1 MAGQEIAIELIGDV
15 WDTVGVPSCF
25 YEGSCIS
32 QQLGNADSERG
43 VPLLMDIGCYSDT
56 LSHVGENFKTPA
68 LTGFMHSWITLFSH
82 SPKTK
87 LLWKEPVGR
96 SMPSYSKTKWW
107 SKWEVVKMVML
118 HFDVRMKTSVL
129 PFCDEQQKLGL
140 LQIET
145 AATVDWGKQFVKATY
160 FLEGDGPLALECYE
174 AIQKVSLHIQ
184 MGKQ

>member
-1 MAGQEIAIELIGDV
+1 MIRIQLLSKSMAGQEIAIELIGDV

-129 PFCDEQQKLGL
+129 QQ
-140 LQIET
+140 
-145 AATVDWGKQFVKATY
+145 D
-160 FLEGDGPLALECYE
+160 PSCCP
-174 AIQKVSLHIQ
+174 SLMIN
-184 MGKQ
+184 KS